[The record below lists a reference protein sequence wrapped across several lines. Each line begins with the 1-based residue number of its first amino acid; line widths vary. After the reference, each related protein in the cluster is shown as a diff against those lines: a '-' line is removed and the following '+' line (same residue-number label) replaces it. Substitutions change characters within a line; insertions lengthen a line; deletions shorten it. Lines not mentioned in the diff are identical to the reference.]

1 MSWKD
6 ILVYLDDSRSEE
18 TRLALAI
25 DIARRNKAHLIGL
38 YGIMPTALQI
48 APGLGGSGELEQMQ
62 LSAALSEKEHE
73 GATAAE
79 ARFTQS
85 LRAAG
90 IGGEWRLLE
99 GAVAELATRH
109 ARYADLTILGQ
120 TDPDAV
126 GHIPGLPEKILTG
139 AGRPVLLVPY
149 VGEFRTLG
157 QSVLIAWNGTR
168 EAARA
173 LSDALPLIEQ
183 AKSVRVLTIDL
194 PEGEEPFIA
203 AHLTNYLAR
212 HGIKPE
218 IEALPGGEITVA
230 DALLSR
236 AADFDAD
243 LIVMGGYGHSP
254 TREML
259 LGGVTRSLLQ
269 HMTVPVLMSH

>member
-1 MSWKD
+1 MPWKD
-6 ILVYLDDSRSEE
+6 ILVHLDDSRSEE
-18 TRLALAI
+18 TRVRLAI
-25 DIARRNKAHLIGL
+25 DIARRNKAHIIGL
-38 YGIMPTALQI
+38 YGIAPLALQI
-48 APGLGGSGELEQMQ
+48 APGLGGSGELEQVQ
-62 LSAALSEKEHE
+62 LSAALGEKAHE
-73 GATAAE
+73 TATAAE

-90 IGGEWRLLE
+90 LSGEWRLIE

-109 ARYADLTILGQ
+109 ARYADLAILGQ
-120 TDPDAV
+120 ADPDAD
-126 GHIPGLPEKILTG
+126 GNLPGMPEKILTG
-139 AGRPVLLVPY
+139 TGRPVLLVPY
-149 VGEFRTLG
+149 VGEFSTLG

-173 LSDALPLIEQ
+173 LGDALPLLEQ
-183 AKSVRVLTIDL
+183 AKTVRVLSIDL
-194 PEGEEPFIA
+194 PEGEEPFVA
-203 AHLTNYLAR
+203 AHLTDHLAR
-212 HGIKPE
+212 HGVKAE
-218 IEALPGGEITVA
+218 IEALPGGEISVA